1 MNFIEMFLDSIP
13 RDTCEE
19 IIARFEADPE
29 KEPSRTARRVN
40 PAVRTGTMLIPGD
53 RPDWQEVTELV
64 ETAIRGRLAQ
74 YVEKYQS
81 LRILAR
87 PEKSFLSGPVIERI
101 EPGQSYEY
109 HIDAGPANT
118 GNRILSILI
127 YLRDIDEG
135 GFTEFP
141 YQSLRTVPRA
151 GALLLFP
158 PFWTHLHR
166 GVTPTSQIKYNI
178 SNYLVVRAEPVS
190 MAVPGPAAA
199 SEPDVVPW
207 PGGARSAASSSS

>member
-1 MNFIEMFLDSIP
+1 MHFIEMYLDTIP
-13 RDTCEE
+13 RDACED

-29 KEPSRTARRVN
+29 KGPSRTARRVN

-53 RPDWQEVTELV
+53 RPDWQEVTALV

-81 LRILAR
+81 LRILAQ
-87 PEKSFLSGPVIERI
+87 PERSFLSGPVIERI
-101 EPGQSYEY
+101 EPGQGYEY

-118 GNRILSILI
+118 SDRILSILI

-178 SNYLVVRAEPVS
+178 SNYLVVRAEPVP
-190 MAVPGPAAA
+190 MAVPASVAA
-199 SEPDVVPW
+199 SNPDVVPW
-207 PGGARSAASSSS
+207 PGGGRSAASRSS

>member
-87 PEKSFLSGPVIERI
+87 PERSFLSGPVIERI

-118 GNRILSILI
+118 SNRILSILI

-141 YQSLRTVPRA
+141 YQSLRTKPRA

-178 SNYLVVRAEPVS
+178 SSYLLVRAEPVP
-190 MAVPGPAAA
+190 MVVPVLAAA
-199 SEPDVVPW
+199 SELKVVPC
-207 PGGARSAASSSS
+207 PGGGC

>member
-1 MNFIEMFLDSIP
+1 MHFIEMFLDSIP
-13 RDTCEE
+13 RDTCED
-19 IIARFEADPE
+19 IIARFEADSK

-40 PAVRTGTMLIPGD
+40 PSVRTGTMLIPGD

-81 LRILAR
+81 LRILAQ
-87 PEKSFLSGPVIERI
+87 PERSFLSGPVIERI

-158 PFWTHLHR
+158 PFWTHMHR

-178 SNYLVVRAEPVS
+178 SNYLVVRAEPVP
-190 MAVPGPAAA
+190 MAVPGPAPP